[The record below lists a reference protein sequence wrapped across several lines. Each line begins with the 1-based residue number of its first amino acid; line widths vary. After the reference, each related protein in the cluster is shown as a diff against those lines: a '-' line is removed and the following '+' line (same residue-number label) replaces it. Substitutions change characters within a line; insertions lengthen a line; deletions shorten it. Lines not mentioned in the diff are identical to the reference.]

1 MEIVERLNGGSRA
14 GENERAWELCDAKS
28 YLGIGGS
35 DAHLTSHIG
44 ACVTNFSRN
53 ISSEGEL
60 VEALLSGEFQ
70 PVWLE
75 DTKGLAT

>member
-1 MEIVERLNGGSRA
+1 MGRK
-14 GENERAWELCDAKS
+14 GENERAAELCAKYG

-44 ACVTNFSRN
+44 VGLTRFGDSITN
-53 ISSEGEL
+53 EPEL
-60 VEALLSGEFQ
+60 VEALLSGHFE

-75 DTKGLAT
+75 DSQQGV